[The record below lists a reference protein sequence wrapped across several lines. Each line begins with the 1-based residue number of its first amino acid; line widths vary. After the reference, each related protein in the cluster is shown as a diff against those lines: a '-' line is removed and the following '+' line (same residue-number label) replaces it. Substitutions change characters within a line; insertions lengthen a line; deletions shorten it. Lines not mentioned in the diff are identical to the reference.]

1 MKITSYFLGLLI
13 CMLAFNGCQ
22 EEQLYS
28 EKGSFTV
35 MLEDDLTDIIT
46 TKSTPT
52 ELGKPLTSLFQL
64 EIRNINTEEIAY
76 NGLCDKTYYE
86 VNTGTYDLTATYGS
100 NEELAFD
107 APYYKGELKSQKIEA
122 SGKSVT
128 IPCSI
133 ANSLVSV
140 KYTNENVFNTLFSSY
155 GITVTCNDKSLVW
168 SSEKAQQSVYFKAGS
183 SVSFVFKGILKE
195 GNKEVSF
202 PITEGL
208 PKTFAAK
215 DHYILKLTYQA
226 GQSSLSIT
234 TEYKSSSINETVP
247 QSWLPAPQLESTDFS
262 STKVLSSVETEKK
275 SAIIQMKIARP
286 LQDMQIE
293 FDFQDTQ
300 FTSLNKTYLL
310 SELSNDEATALE
322 NAGII
327 LPKIGDS
334 APVIN
339 LTELTEKLQTINGG
353 TTTVN
358 NVYIKAKANDRWS
371 HDEASRG
378 DHYNINIQRPT
389 FTVSVQE
396 GNVWSKEFTI
406 DEAEISTGNVETIK
420 SKLKYQYSENGTIW
434 FDCNNALK
442 HQFDTHPENKNY
454 KIRAIYRDIAADNE
468 AIISLESPAQI
479 ENGNMESWS
488 AEERGYYFKAAGGS
502 SSPKLRTYYPWSK
515 TSFWNTN
522 NDYTTRYRDAKN
534 AAFSTVY
541 RYNSFPAVSYTKD
554 AHDGTWAA
562 ELRNTAAGQN
572 NAVSTFYDYNKVPG
586 ELYIGEMSISGN
598 SYTIT
603 QGRAFSV
610 RPSSIRF
617 WYKYT
622 PYNTDSWKVYV
633 ALYDEQKNLIIESS
647 YTNSEEQDIYTAITI
662 PFNYEANKYYK
673 PCKYIYIYFASS
685 IYKGEE
691 LPFKSSMNVTTWYN
705 DSQRTDETPSGSVFK
720 IDDISLIFDK

>member
-13 CMLAFNGCQ
+13 CLLAFNGCQ
-22 EEQLYS
+22 QEQLYS

-52 ELGKPLTSLFQL
+52 ELGKPLTSQFQL

-107 APYYKGELKSQKIEA
+107 APYYKGELKSQKVEA
-122 SGKSVT
+122 SGNSVT

-155 GITVTCNDKSLVW
+155 GITVTCNDKSLIW

-378 DHYNINIQRPT
+378 DHYNINITKPE
-389 FTVSVQE
+389 FNI
-396 GNVWSKEFTI
+396 NVYPGDLWTKEFSITPSITTGNEQKIISNLKYEYSI
-406 DEAEISTGNVETIK
+406 DEINWLPATDKNTVKSLSPNSTYNV
-420 SKLKYQYSENGTIW
+420 
-434 FDCNNALK
+434 
-442 HQFDTHPENKNY
+442 
-454 KIRAIYRDIAADNE
+454 RAIYRDIISGSINTKTYNQIAIPNSGLDDGWDTSYPKSKNPLYTPNGGWWSTLNPLTCHADGANAFYVSKSGTIPITEDGRNVAWLMTLGWGSGNTCSFGNKSGSVINNISAGALCIGTFDKESKSFSGIE
-468 AIISLESPAQI
+468 AS
-479 ENGNMESWS
+479 
-488 AEERGYYFKAAGGS
+488 
-502 SSPKLRTYYPWSK
+502 
-515 TSFWNTN
+515 
-522 NDYTTRYRDAKN
+522 TRPTAL
-534 AAFSTVY
+534 
-541 RYNSFPAVSYTKD
+541 SYTYKSASYSD
-554 AHDGTWAA
+554 DKYEVSILLENQTDGIT
-562 ELRNTAAGQN
+562 T
-572 NAVSTFYDYNKVPG
+572 V
-586 ELYIGEMSISGN
+586 IGSAI
-598 SYTIT
+598 
-603 QGRAFSV
+603 
-610 RPSSIRF
+610 
-617 WYKYT
+617 
-622 PYNTDSWKVYV
+622 
-633 ALYDEQKNLIIESS
+633 EQKNETTSNYNTKTLIIN
-647 YTNSEEQDIYTAITI
+647 YDDTKKILPITHLKI
-662 PFNYEANKYYK
+662 
-673 PCKYIYIYFASS
+673 
-685 IYKGEE
+685 
-691 LPFKSSMNVTTWYN
+691 LFKSGINENNKDYLE
-705 DSQRTDETPSGSVFK
+705 DKFRKEGSGSFYSNYFIIGSQLW
-720 IDDISLIFDK
+720 IDNISLIYDK